1 MLVWPAG
8 RTPWCPCGL
17 QGRSV
22 GLPCACEIYYVLFAF
37 YSLVVEK
44 TAVYEDKDGNFVL
57 ILVFYSLADAK
68 AAVHEDKDDKFV
80 LISATVLVM
89 KPALQTWH
97 A

>member
-1 MLVWPAG
+1 M
-8 RTPWCPCGL
+8 
-17 QGRSV
+17 
-22 GLPCACEIYYVLFAF
+22 
-37 YSLVVEK
+37 
-44 TAVYEDKDGNFVL
+44 YEDKDGNFVL

-80 LISATVLVM
+80 LISATVFVM